1 MLRLGYH
8 VSHEQFSP
16 SELLNLVVEAEE
28 AGFQFAVSSDHFYP
42 WNNDQGQSGY
52 VWSWLGAAL
61 SRTAIPMGVVNCPCH
76 RYHPVIIAQA
86 VATLL
91 EMFPDR
97 FWMAA
102 GSGQLLNEGVI
113 GAHWPSKSQ
122 RNEKLGE
129 AVHVMR
135 SLWRG
140 EEVNHRGSFE
150 VQEAKL
156 YTLPKSRPHLV
167 GAAITP
173 STAGWVGSW
182 ADELITVS
190 QPVSMLQKVTEA
202 WRRSEGRDKP
212 MMLKWQISYD
222 EDEEKAW
229 TGAHS
234 QWRTNVFGSSL
245 SSQLRTP
252 EQFEL
257 AAAHVTPDEMSE
269 YVFISNDPDDY
280 IQKIKEFHE
289 MGFEKIDVHNVN
301 KNQKGFIRF
310 FNEEILPEFG

>member
-1 MLRLGYH
+1 MLELGYH

-28 AGFQFAVSSDHFYP
+28 AGFRFAVSSDHFYP
-42 WNNDQGQSGY
+42 WNNAQGQSGY

-61 SRTAIPMGVVNCPCH
+61 SRTHIPMGVVNCPCH

-122 RNEKLGE
+122 RNDKLGE

-135 SLWRG
+135 SLWNG
-140 EEVNHRGSFE
+140 DIVNHRGSFE

-156 YTLPKSRPHLV
+156 YTLPKSRPQLV

-173 STAGWVGSW
+173 ATAKWVGSW

-190 QPVSMLQKVTEA
+190 QPISQLQKVTEA
-202 WRRSEGRDKP
+202 WRESEGRDKP
-212 MMLKWQISYD
+212 MILKWQISYD
-222 EDEEKAW
+222 EDEDKARI
-229 TGAHS
+229 GAHD
-234 QWRTNVFGSSL
+234 QWKTNVFGSSL

-257 AAAHVTPDEMSE
+257 AAEHVSPEEMSK
-269 YVFISNDPDDY
+269 YVFISNDPADY
-280 IQKIKEFHE
+280 ILKINEFYK
-289 MGFEKIDVHNVN
+289 MGFEKIDIHNVN
-301 KNQKGFIRF
+301 KNQKGFIEF
-310 FNEEILPEFG
+310 FSKEILPQFG